1 MKKLFLLQALLA
13 LLLLPLGSY
22 AQEDTAHH
30 RAVYQQIKEQEK
42 MLLKATATY
51 EDTPLVFALTG
62 WLKEGRIK
70 KIVARSSEDGAGTE
84 EYYLEDEKPLFVY
97 STYSRNHLSKAPQ
110 KVENRLYFRDGHIFK
125 WLTNDSTSGILH
137 SEDYAA
143 ETERLTTNCA
153 AFIKAL
159 KATSKKQA
167 AKTQV
172 TEGIFL
178 GIEQGDYSHWNVRTS
193 TGKELSLFVLQP
205 DSSIDKALENQEA
218 FTGKKCK
225 VTWKKSIEDIPEAGG
240 KIEVDQILSVEWLT
254 TK

>member
-1 MKKLFLLQALLA
+1 MKNRLLFQVLSA
-13 LLLLPLGSY
+13 LLLLPLGSF

-42 MLLKATATY
+42 TLVKTTATY
-51 EDTPLVFALTG
+51 EDSPLVFSLTG

-84 EYYLEDEKPLFVY
+84 EYYLENEKPLFVY

-125 WLTNDSTSGILH
+125 WLTNDSTAGILH

-143 ETERLTTNCA
+143 ETERLTSNCT

-159 KATSKKQA
+159 KADSKEQT

-178 GIEQGDYSHWNVRTS
+178 GIEQGDYEHWNLRTS

-205 DSSIDKALENQEA
+205 DSSLDKALENPQA

-240 KIEVDQILSVEWLT
+240 KIEVEQILSVEWLSP
-254 TK
+254 K